1 MPPQTEDK
9 VKAKSR
15 GVRRL
20 VIEMRYTGH
29 VLPSSRAMMLGVEC
43 SSVELRVAP
52 GSFVCF
58 DFVFVGGEVR
68 SPQNFD
74 AVQ

>member
-1 MPPQTEDK
+1 
-9 VKAKSR
+9 
-15 GVRRL
+15 
-20 VIEMRYTGH
+20 MRNTGH
-29 VLPSSRAMMLGVEC
+29 VLSSSRAMMLGVEC

-52 GSFVCF
+52 GSFVCL
-58 DFVFVGGEVR
+58 DFVFVGSEVR